1 MCGIIGFTGRKPAKD
16 ILIDGL
22 ERLEYRGYDSA
33 GIALLNDDD
42 TLTIRKKA
50 GRVSELRNCVRMEII
65 HRLAVSDIQ
74 DGQHMVE
81 LQMRM
86 RIRTDVEMLLLST
99 MVSLRITVTS

>member
-50 GRVSELRNCVRMEII
+50 GRVSELRELCKDGEFQFCYKLYGSYYFFCKNVL
-65 HRLAVSDIQ
+65 RL
-74 DGQHMVE
+74 
-81 LQMRM
+81 
-86 RIRTDVEMLLLST
+86 
-99 MVSLRITVTS
+99 

>member
-50 GRVSELRNCVRMEII
+50 GRVSELRELCKDC
-65 HRLAVSDIQ
+65 LLYTSDAA
-74 DGQHMVE
+74 D
-81 LQMRM
+81 
-86 RIRTDVEMLLLST
+86 D
-99 MVSLRITVTS
+99 

>member
-50 GRVSELRNCVRMEII
+50 GRVSELR
-65 HRLAVSDIQ
+65 
-74 DGQHMVE
+74 E
-81 LQMRM
+81 LWNRTYKMGNTWWSYRCECASAQMWKCC
-86 RIRTDVEMLLLST
+86 SYPQWYH
-99 MVSLRITVTS
+99 